1 MKLYLT
7 VVIKVTNFEYI
18 KQMGIKELAS
28 LLGCIWSDLD
38 NHIRVINGDV
48 VWDSFDSIEEW
59 LEMERGNDDKA

>member
-18 KQMGIKELAS
+18 KQMGIKELAI

-48 VWDSFDSIEEW
+48 ILDSFDDIEEW
-59 LEMERGNDDKA
+59 LESEVGKNE